1 MAKVDRIEKIVEE
14 ENAENGSKDVELLQ
28 EFKDALIGVCR
39 IDQKTIP
46 VYSYIR
52 LVELT
57 VEDGI
62 DEETA
67 VESLQRYE
75 RIFRRFIYYSRRY
88 RSIRR
93 KGWKLKM
100 YMRKYYTQ

>member
-1 MAKVDRIEKIVEE
+1 MAKVDRIEKIVVE
-14 ENAENGSKDVELLQ
+14 ENAENDPMDVELLS

-39 IDQKTIP
+39 ADAKTIP
-46 VYSYIR
+46 VYSYIK

-67 VESLQRYE
+67 VEWVDSTYLSKEMQDFFGGAY
-75 RIFRRFIYYSRRY
+75 IIVDDT
-88 RSIRR
+88 
-93 KGWKLKM
+93 GV
-100 YMRKYYTQ
+100 